1 LEFTEEQQTKLKH
14 AKKIL
19 QELGLPPAQYN
30 DRSAWVFLALA
41 NVKPDEAWAVA
52 TAPLLPTYVIM
63 DFIRNHYGKDY
74 KPNSRETIRRQTLHQ
89 FEQARIIDRNR
100 DAPKRPTNSKDNNYS
115 LNQPIIDI
123 LKDYPNGD
131 WEQKIEEFKQT
142 VPGLQALYERRLQKH
157 QIPITLPNGDVIKL
171 SPGKHNQLHSDIVHD
186 FCSRFIGEDGRL
198 LYIGDTA
205 SSRKEG
211 GKLMYLESD
220 YLEGLGV
227 PPMSHDKLPDVVVY
241 DEKREWLFLIEA
253 VTSHGPVSPK
263 RWIEL
268 EQAFKDCKVGLVY
281 VTAFPDRAEFRK
293 NAADIAWETEVW
305 IADNPDH
312 MIHFNGD
319 RFLGPHEKNS

>member
-1 LEFTEEQQTKLKH
+1 MELVEQQQEKLEQ
-14 AKKIL
+14 AKAL
-19 QELGLPPAQYN
+19 LVSLGLPKAQCN

-41 NVKPDEAWAVA
+41 DVTPSVKWSSAKS
-52 TAPLLPTYVIM
+52 PLLPTVNIM
-63 DFIRNHYGKDY
+63 EFIRNKYGMDY

-89 FEQARIIDRNR
+89 FEQARMVDRNR
-100 DAPKRPTNSKDNNYS
+100 DNPTRATNSKDNNYS
-115 LNQPIIDI
+115 LNQPMLDI
-123 LKDYPNGD
+123 LAEYPDGAWEARVQDYKDAVPELI
-131 WEQKIEEFKQT
+131 EQ
-142 VPGLQALYERRLQKH
+142 YERTLDMHK
-157 QIPITLPNGDVIKL
+157 IPITLPNGETIKL
-171 SPGKHNQLHSDIVHD
+171 SPGKHNQLHADIVHE
-186 FCSRFIGEDGRL
+186 FCSRFVGADGRL

-211 GKLMYLESD
+211 GKLMFLEAD
-220 YLEGLGV
+220 YLVSLGV

-241 DEKREWLFLIEA
+241 DEGRKWLFLIEA

-268 EQAFKDCKVGLVY
+268 EDAFKGCKAGLVY

-319 RFLGPHEKNS
+319 RFLGPHEK